1 MVSENTKTVKLNVIW
16 IIQIVLD
23 LILFYITT
31 A

>member
-23 LILFYITT
+23 LILFYIAT

>member
-16 IIQIVLD
+16 IIQMVLD